1 MGINTGDLTHDIRQ
15 EELPQNSFG
24 YSVGNFAAN
33 HFAGIKSCLRPMLTL
48 ANAAHSVLGTSAMT
62 TLTKGMHNVLGIPQ
76 WTPAMPKSYKRRE
89 KGEGRMEKEKNMQG
103 NSTANFQFST
113 FNFQLNKVV
122 YFPSCINPVSYTHLT
137 LPTT

>member
-62 TLTKGMHNVLGIPQ
+62 SLTKGMHNVLGIPQ

-89 KGEGRMEKEKNMQG
+89 KGEGRGEKGEGKKHAG
-103 NSTANFQFST
+103 
-113 FNFQLNKVV
+113 
-122 YFPSCINPVSYTHLT
+122 
-137 LPTT
+137 

>member
-1 MGINTGDLTHDIRQ
+1 
-15 EELPQNSFG
+15 
-24 YSVGNFAAN
+24 
-33 HFAGIKSCLRPMLTL
+33 MLTL

-62 TLTKGMHNVLGIPQ
+62 SLTKGMHNVLGIPQ

-122 YFPSCINPVSYTHLT
+122 YFPSCINQTMGFT
-137 LPTT
+137 R